1 MDTGGARIL
10 NEKICVDI
18 ARLGGRCLA
27 IESYPILGAQSHNVR
42 TVDLPD
48 ASPELLPI
56 LEIIPIQLLLIPMAR
71 ARGFEPAAF
80 LNSSKVTIVE

>member
-1 MDTGGARIL
+1 MGTGTL

-18 ARLGGRCLA
+18 ARLGT
-27 IESYPILGAQSHNVR
+27 QSHNKR
-42 TVDLPD
+42 TVELPD
-48 ASPELLPI
+48 SSPALLPT
-56 LEIIPIQLLLIPMAR
+56 LEIIPIQLLMIPMAR